1 MPVFNLK
8 TQQESPDYKI
18 TAGLE
23 RLGQV
28 FRTLLWE
35 KAKEFD
41 LSPVQI
47 QLLIFMQQHH
57 RSLCTVSYLAQEFNL
72 SKPTISDAVKILE
85 KKKLI
90 EKKNNPSDSRSYS
103 TSLTLEGKKITRQ
116 LENFAD
122 PVAKLVS
129 ALNEKDKDTI
139 LNSITALITQLLKKE
154 IISVQRTC
162 VNCRFYSKKQ
172 QQPFCNLLNL
182 QLMPRDIRLDCPE
195 FEAA

>member
-8 TQQESPDYKI
+8 NQQESLDNKI
-18 TAGLE
+18 TAGFE

-47 QLLIFMQQHH
+47 QLLIFIQQHH
-57 RSLCTVSYLAQEFNL
+57 RSLCTVSYLALEFNL

-85 KKKLI
+85 KKKFI
-90 EKKNNPSDSRSYS
+90 AKKVDPSDSRSYS
-103 TSLTLEGKKITRQ
+103 THLTAEGKKIIRQ

-129 ALNEKDKDTI
+129 ELKEKDKSLLWNMMI
-139 LNSITALITQLLKKE
+139 GLIAQLHEKE

-172 QQPFCNLLNL
+172 HQSFCNLLNIK
-182 QLMPRDIRLDCPE
+182 LMPGDIRLDCPE